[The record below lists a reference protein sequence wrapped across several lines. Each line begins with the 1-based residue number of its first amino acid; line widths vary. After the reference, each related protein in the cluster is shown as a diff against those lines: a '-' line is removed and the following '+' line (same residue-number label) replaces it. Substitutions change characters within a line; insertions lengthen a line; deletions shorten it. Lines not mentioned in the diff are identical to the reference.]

1 MAWEDLPM
9 DERGV
14 RPGHPASGRI
24 AKPTSYARDHLIT
37 STNTVRKL
45 IVEGAIEGYWCR
57 AGSRMK
63 FYVYTDSV
71 QIYLREVGP
80 INRKRRSRRQR
91 ELGLL
96 GIPQRTGSQSFAMIA
111 QTEPVSELERSLTAL
126 AKRVSALE
134 HELTSSRGQHIHH
147 LGEAQADVEWERRR
161 RLELEDALAAL
172 EEDDVKVAEA
182 DALIQQAYANLRSA
196 HLHLRASIARARQP
210 RTVAD
215 LPDQGGDQ
223 G

>member
-1 MAWEDLPM
+1 MTWEDLPV

-24 AKPTSYARDHLIT
+24 AKPTSYACDHLIT

-45 IVEGAIEGYWCR
+45 IVEGAIEGYWRR

-71 QIYLREVGP
+71 QTYLREVGP

-91 ELGLL
+91 ELGSLDASL
-96 GIPQRTGSQSFAMIA
+96 RTKIYSSGVTVQAES
-111 QTEPVSELERSLTAL
+111 VSELERSLTVL
-126 AKRVSALE
+126 SQRVSALE
-134 HELTSSRGQHIHH
+134 RELAGSRGPHVHH
-147 LGEAQADVEWERRR
+147 LDEPRTDIDRERRR

-172 EEDDVKVAEA
+172 EDDDVKVAEA
-182 DALIQQAYANLRSA
+182 DALIRQAYDKLRSA
-196 HLHLRASIARARQP
+196 HHQLRASIARARQP

-215 LPDQGGDQ
+215 LPDRGDL

>member
-1 MAWEDLPM
+1 MAWEDLPL
-9 DERGV
+9 DKRGV

-24 AKPTSYARDHLIT
+24 SKPTSYARDHLIT

-45 IVEGAIEGYWCR
+45 IVEGAIDGYWRR

-91 ELGLL
+91 ELGPL
-96 GIPQRTGSQSFAMIA
+96 GVSHSPGTII
-111 QTEPVSELERSLTAL
+111 QTEPVSELERSLTEL
-126 AKRVSALE
+126 TRRVAALE
-134 HELTSSRGQHIHH
+134 HELTGARGQHVPY
-147 LGEAQADVEWERRR
+147 LDEARADMERERRR

-182 DALIQQAYANLRSA
+182 DALIQQAYAKLRSA
-196 HLHLRASIARARQP
+196 HLQLRASIAQARQP
-210 RTVAD
+210 RTVED
-215 LPDQGGDQ
+215 LPDRGNDQ